1 MYLFLKLILDLIS
14 FFIISCVSDR
24 CGMEVIIYGCYGG
37 NSNNIGVKHKDN
49 LLYNFLKQRISAF

>member
-1 MYLFLKLILDLIS
+1 MYLFLELILDLIS

-24 CGMEVIIYGCYGG
+24 CGTEVIIYGCYGG

-49 LLYNFLKQRISAF
+49 LL